1 MDDPILLLLR
11 LLHIGSGV
19 FWVGAA
25 FAFFLFVQPSAKALG
40 PEGEGAFMADLTQVR
55 RFPTVIL
62 GATLVTVIAGLLLY
76 LRNAGGMAL
85 WLGSATGVGFTIG
98 AAAALVSFAIGPL
111 AILPTVTKLNAI
123 GGTLR
128 EARRPPTPEEGA
140 TIGALQARLRTVGK
154 VDLVF
159 LAVAVLFM
167 ATSRYL
173 G

>member
-11 LLHIGSGV
+11 LVHIGAGV

-55 RFPTVIL
+55 RFPMVIL
-62 GATLVTVIAGLLLY
+62 TATVLTVGAGLILY
-76 LRNAGGMAL
+76 LRNAGGIEL

-98 AAAALVSFAIGPL
+98 SAAALVSFALGAMVVRP
-111 AILPTVTKLNAI
+111 AVTKLTEI
-123 GGTLR
+123 GRTLR
-128 EARRPPTPEEGA
+128 EARRPPTPEEA
-140 TIGALQARLRTVGK
+140 AAIGALKGRLGTFGK
-154 VDLVF
+154 INLVF

>member
-1 MDDPILLLLR
+1 MDDPLLLLLR

-62 GATLVTVIAGLLLY
+62 AATALTVGAGLFLY
-76 LRNAGGMAL
+76 LRNAGGMEL

-98 AAAALVSFAIGPL
+98 AAAALVSFALGPM
-111 AILPTVTKLNAI
+111 AILPAVTKLNAI

-128 EARRPPTPEEGA
+128 AERRPPTPEEGA
-140 TIGALQARLRTVGK
+140 RISDLQARLRTVGK
-154 VDLVF
+154 IDLVF
-159 LAVAVLFM
+159 LAIAVVFM